1 MYKLENNRLKR
12 EFKIIEGTL
21 FASKITNKYSGLDFI
36 PDGSGS
42 EFVIKFK
49 DGDEFTSKGLRV
61 TESVEKDG
69 RLFFRFAET
78 MNTTVTLNYRLGKDK
93 NTIEKQIAITQSE
106 PKTIDYILL
115 ENIGIINS
123 TSYFTV
129 PESSQDVDAY
139 FEQADPYIANLGQP
153 FYIDSLFFGC
163 EFPAS
168 KNEILHGRGRIMY
181 FVGKDIDEKLICP
194 ATVIGAAGGCSL
206 TDLKKSFFEYINKIS
221 LPSPYR
227 VQYNTWYDKMLNIT
241 EDNIEKAFYKVESKL
256 SSIGVEPLDGYVID
270 DGWNDYKSSFWCFH
284 PKKFPNGLLYASE
297 TVSRFSSNFGLWL
310 GPRGGYNFQTLFAK
324 KMERKGYGYFNA
336 QARDICIA
344 SDRYIE
350 NIKEFLVNTT
360 IENNISYWKLD
371 GFNLIPC
378 TNANHD
384 HITGGTHNMYFV
396 TEMWHKWINIFKA
409 LHNARAKQG
418 KSMWINMTCYVNP
431 SPWWL
436 QYVNSIWLQNSQDIG
451 FAENYK
457 KDEQAQVDAEIT
469 YRDGIYYDFWFRR
482 CCQFPA
488 DRIYNHEP
496 IYGAEAHLDYTD
508 EEFKKAFFFNA
519 CRGAALNE
527 LYISPHMM
535 NEEKWQILA
544 DCINWQKANFH
555 ILKNAMFLGGNPV
568 ENNVYC
574 YASWAEN
581 GEGIIA
587 LRNPTNEAAPLT
599 LTLNKLMGCPENLH
613 SVKCYNVLN
622 KETSTGN
629 DIYKYNDKIN
639 MTLAPFEIKIL
650 QFGEEDRR
658 FAYPKP
664 GNDFTISF
672 ETNGEDGIICE
683 NDDIL
688 ISIEKGYLTATAGTV
703 TVKTHSVIN
712 NGSHKITIVRE
723 KNRMV
728 KIYIDNRLDASGY
741 NKKSKAEI
749 STQLNSSAKDF
760 AVINKAV
767 PYNAILQPSSL
778 LKKSR
783 RKRKKEGTF

>member
-1 MYKLENNRLKR
+1 MYKLENDRLKR
-12 EFKIIEGTL
+12 EFKIIDGTL

-49 DGDEFTSKGLRV
+49 DGDEFTSKGLHV
-61 TESVEKDG
+61 TESIEKDG

-78 MNTTVTLNYRLGKDK
+78 MNTTVTLNYRLGRDK

-106 PKTIDYILL
+106 PKTIDYVLL
-115 ENIGIINS
+115 ENIGIVNS
-123 TSYFTV
+123 SSYFTV
-129 PESSQDVDAY
+129 NESKMDVDSY
-139 FEQADPYIANLGQP
+139 FNQSDPYVSTLGQP

-168 KNEILHGRGRIMY
+168 KNEILHGRGQITY
-181 FVGKDIDEKLICP
+181 FVGKDIDSKLICP
-194 ATVIGAAGGCSL
+194 STVIGAAKGSAL
-206 TDLKKSFFEYINKIS
+206 IDLKKSFFEYINKIS

-256 SSIGVEPLDGYVID
+256 SSHNVEPLDGYVVD
-270 DGWNDYKSSFWCFH
+270 DGWNDYKSSFWSFH
-284 PKKFPNGLLYASE
+284 PKKFPNGLIYISE
-297 TVSRFSSNFGLWL
+297 TVNKFGSKFGVWL
-310 GPRGGYNFQTLFAK
+310 GPRGGYNYQTPFAK
-324 KMERKGYGYFNA
+324 RMEKKGYGYFNA

-344 SDRYIE
+344 SKKYCE

-360 IENNISYWKLD
+360 VENDISYWKLD

-378 TNANHD
+378 TNNNHD
-384 HITGGTHNMYFV
+384 HATGGAHNMYFV
-396 TEMWHKWINIFKA
+396 TEMWHRWIEIFKA

-418 KSMWINMTCYVNP
+418 KRMWINMTCYVNP

-436 QYVNSIWLQNSQDIG
+436 QYVNSIWLQNSGDIG
-451 FAENYK
+451 FAENYEK
-457 KDEQAQVDAEIT
+457 GKQAQVDAEIT
-469 YRDGIYYDFWFRR
+469 YRDGIYYDFWFKR
-482 CCQFPA
+482 CLQFPA

-508 EEFKKAFFFNA
+508 EEFEKAFFFNA

-527 LYISPHMM
+527 LYVSPHMM
-535 NEEKWQILA
+535 SEGKWQALA
-544 DCINWQKANFH
+544 NCINWQKANYH
-555 ILKNAMFLGGNPV
+555 ILKNAMFIGGNPT

-599 LTLNKLMGCPENLH
+599 LTLNKLMGCPETLRN
-613 SVKCYNVLN
+613 VKRYNVLN
-622 KETSTGN
+622 KTAAESS
-629 DIYKYNDKIN
+629 DIYNYNDKIN
-639 MTLAPFEIKIL
+639 LTLAPFEIKII

-658 FAYPKP
+658 YAYPQQ
-664 GNDFTISF
+664 GNDFTITF
-672 ETNGEDGIICE
+672 KTNGKDGMICE

-688 ISIEKGYLTATAGTV
+688 IKIEKGYIIAAVGTV
-703 TVKTHSVIN
+703 SLKSQSLVHSE
-712 NGSHKITIVRE
+712 SHRITIVRE

-728 KIYIDNRLDASGY
+728 KIYIDNKLDCSGY
-741 NKKSKAEI
+741 DKKAKAEI
-749 STQLNSSAKDF
+749 STNLTSTAEDF
-760 AVINKAV
+760 KIIGNAT
-767 PYNAILQPSSL
+767 PYNEILVPAL
-778 LKKSR
+778 LQKSR
-783 RKRKKEGTF
+783 WKKKKEGTF